1 MVYPANF
8 ESKIGFDFI
17 RDRVARY
24 CSSGASQR
32 LAEEMHFITDFEWVN
47 TELTLVTEFKQLT
60 ERSLDFPSNHFYD
73 PQEWLN
79 RAAIEGNFL
88 EPAELH
94 QFSLL
99 LHTLHLSVSFLQ
111 KNAGDFPGLAGL
123 TTQVQSQEKIRKS
136 IADKIDDTGHVKD
149 TASPELQ
156 RIRKKL
162 RDEQH
167 AVRKLAEQFFK
178 LAVAEKWTPDGALPT
193 IRDGRVVIPLL
204 VEHKRKVKGFVLDE
218 SATGQ
223 TVFLEPAE
231 MLDANNAIRELEH
244 AERREI
250 IRIIKELTDL
260 IREHAEELTIAFH
273 FLARIDFIRAKTKIA
288 IELKACKSFLQSTPA
303 LMWHDARHPIL
314 VYTFQNKKSVIPLTL
329 SLTEKE
335 GMLLVSGPNAGGKSV
350 CLKTVGLLQYML
362 QCGMLVP
369 MADHSRTGIFQ
380 AILLDIG
387 DQQSIEN
394 DLSTYSSHLKNMK
407 FFLQEAN
414 AATLVLMDELG
425 SGTDPNFGGAIA
437 EVILA
442 QLLTKKVWGIAT
454 THYYNLKLFAANA
467 VGIRNGAMRFDE
479 KELRPLYQLE
489 IGKPGSSFAL
499 EIARNIGLPNV
510 ILAQAEAVVG
520 SELTGFEKLARELEA
535 EKQAQESKA
544 NALKSKEEQIKI
556 LQQRYQTLTDE
567 VSEKKKQILQKAKE
581 EAMQL
586 LQTTNKEI
594 EKTIRHIKE
603 NKAEKKETIKVRKSL
618 QELSKKVNTNT
629 LPKPEKKISWQ
640 EGDRVRL
647 MGQHGSGVI
656 LELKGKNALVQFG
669 ELKTSVALTKLEKTD
684 GPQQKEL
691 ASKLKQSGINLYEK
705 QSRFSPVL
713 DLRGKR
719 GDEAVQLLEVFIDDA
734 ILVSAGQLKILH
746 GKGEGILRKLVRD
759 KLKTYK
765 AIASYAD
772 EHIERGGDGE
782 RWLF

>member
-1 MVYPANF
+1 
-8 ESKIGFDFI
+8 
-17 RDRVARY
+17 
-24 CSSGASQR
+24 
-32 LAEEMHFITDFEWVN
+32 MHFSSEYEWVN
-47 TELTLVTEFKQLT
+47 TELTLVTEFKDLT
-60 ERSLDFPSNHFYD
+60 ERSLDFPANHFYD
-73 PQEWLN
+73 PQEWLD
-79 RAAIEGNFL
+79 RASIEGNFL
-88 EPAELH
+88 EPSELH

-99 LHTLHLSVSFLQ
+99 LHTLHTSISFLQ
-111 KNAGDFPGLAGL
+111 KNANLFPNLSSL
-123 TTQVQSQEKIRKS
+123 TAQVQSQEKVRKQ
-136 IADKIDDTGHVKD
+136 IDEKIDDASQVKD

-156 RIRKKL
+156 RIRRKL

-167 AVRKLAEQFFK
+167 AIRKMAEQFFRH
-178 LAVAEKWTPDGALPT
+178 AVAEKWVPEGAQPT

-204 VEHKRKVKGFVLDE
+204 AEHKRRVKGFVLDE

-250 IRIIKELTDL
+250 IRIVKELTAL
-260 IREHAEELTIAFH
+260 IRLHHTALVIAFN

-288 IELKACKSFLQSTPA
+288 IELQACKPFLQNKPA
-303 LMWHDARHPIL
+303 LTWHKAKHPVL
-314 VYTFQNKKSVIPLTL
+314 VYTFQNKKEVVPLTI
-329 SLTEKE
+329 SLTETA

-369 MADHSRTGIFQ
+369 MADYSQAGIFNS
-380 AILLDIG
+380 ILLDIG

-407 FFLQEAN
+407 LFLHEAN
-414 AATLVLMDELG
+414 AQTLVLMDELG

-442 QLLTKKVWGIAT
+442 KLLDKKVWGVAT

-467 VGIRNGAMRFDE
+467 TGIRNGAMRFDE

-499 EIARNIGLPNV
+499 EIAKNIGLPQQV
-510 ILAQAEAVVG
+510 LQQAEAVVG
-520 SELTGFEKLARELEA
+520 NELAGFEKLARELEA
-535 EKQAQESKA
+535 DKQEQENKLLALQTKEKQVAA
-544 NALKSKEEQIKI
+544 
-556 LQQRYQTLTDE
+556 LQQRYQALADE
-567 VSEKKKQILQKAKE
+567 LSEKKKQILQTAKD

-618 QELSKKVNTNT
+618 QDLTRQVAKDT
-629 LPKPEKKISWQ
+629 LPKPEKKINWQ

-647 MGQHGSGVI
+647 MGQHGSGII

-669 ELKTSVALTKLEKTD
+669 EFKTVVALTKLEKTD

-691 ASKLKQSGINLYEK
+691 AIKLKQSGINLYEK

-719 GDEAVQLLEVFIDDA
+719 GEEAIQMLEIFIDDA

-765 AIASYAD
+765 DIASYAD
-772 EHIERGGDGE
+772 EHVERGGDGVT
-782 RWLF
+782 LVVLK